1 MGFIAGVSA
10 AYAIASAVVR
20 SRTQWPPD
28 FPRRGTL
35 LTPRDDPTT
44 PRSEWGAREWKAYA
58 QFLEEEGSQRVKQLT
73 QAEAELRT
81 LRKKLSRRKNAP
93 ATTLLGG
100 SPSQSRRGRPPSEKW
115 LIAQEALSIKKEME
129 EDAGRK
135 IVDRQALAL
144 YYERRGMRKQRADA
158 IGAQTILNAMSKL
171 RRTESQ
177 KQKNSGR

>member
-73 QAEAELRT
+73 QAEAELRGCLQNQVVS
-81 LRKKLSRRKNAP
+81 LRSSIRASVSHTQ
-93 ATTLLGG
+93 A
-100 SPSQSRRGRPPSEKW
+100 SEIRGRRS
-115 LIAQEALSIKKEME
+115 
-129 EDAGRK
+129 
-135 IVDRQALAL
+135 
-144 YYERRGMRKQRADA
+144 
-158 IGAQTILNAMSKL
+158 
-171 RRTESQ
+171 
-177 KQKNSGR
+177 